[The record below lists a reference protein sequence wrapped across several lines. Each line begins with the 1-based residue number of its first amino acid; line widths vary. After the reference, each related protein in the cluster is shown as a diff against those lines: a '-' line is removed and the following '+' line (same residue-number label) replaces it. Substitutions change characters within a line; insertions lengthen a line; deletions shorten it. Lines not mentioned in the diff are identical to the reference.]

1 MAHLGSRWESPGN
14 PDVRGKQLDA
24 LRDFVRKQ
32 PQIKYIFYD
41 QMSLPQG
48 EDKTPEQ
55 KAAFSQQLPN
65 INLLYLGCS
74 VLILID
80 LSYQSRFWTQYEA
93 WLSFMMATKSGLV
106 STTKDKLRCHFAC
119 LHGVSNS
126 AVQVLMDMWANCT
139 AADAHAKL
147 SGDDVTVTNL
157 GDKEMQ
163 LKKILSMNE
172 LVKEIMAQL
181 QVTETVLTPRAPEL
195 TVSRTHPSTVPLSDI
210 ELRMVD
216 AIEQRVVST
225 MEQRILG
232 EVGERVVVSL
242 QSRGQALT
250 SVTPRGHGGVSRAAA
265 PVAVT
270 DLTSRL
276 KELAALH
283 RDGALNADEFEKAKG
298 LVLRQAEVKA
308 PRGCC
313 EWLLGRRRSLAS
325 SFSSPSPS
333 RMLEEPAASEAMA
346 TTISATRREPAQSQ
360 SGGGSARSIS
370 MTARL

>member
-1 MAHLGSRWESPGN
+1 M
-14 PDVRGKQLDA
+14 
-24 LRDFVRKQ
+24 RKQ

-172 LVKEIMAQL
+172 LVKEIMSQL
-181 QVTETVLTPRAPEL
+181 QVTETALTPRAPEP

-250 SVTPRGHGGVSRAAA
+250 SVTPLGHGGVSRAPA
-265 PVAVT
+265 PMAVT
-270 DLTSRL
+270 DLTLRL
-276 KELAALH
+276 EKLAALH
-283 RDGALNADEFEKAKG
+283 REGALDADEFDQAKKI
-298 LVLRQAEVKA
+298 VLRQAHAEVEA